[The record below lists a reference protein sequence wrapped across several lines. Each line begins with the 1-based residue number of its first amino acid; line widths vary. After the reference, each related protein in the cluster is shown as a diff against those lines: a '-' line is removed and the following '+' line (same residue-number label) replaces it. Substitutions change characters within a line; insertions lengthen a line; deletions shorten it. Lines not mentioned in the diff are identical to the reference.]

1 MDAQLTGFISAAQIR
16 LPAGR
21 RGGSTTSRKTA
32 TAADALEI
40 DVPPHHERDAQTGLG
55 DDHGAHSAMDTDHLR
70 HQVKFLLTLI
80 KTAAQSWVIRWT
92 NPRNR

>member
-1 MDAQLTGFISAAQIR
+1 MDAQITGFISAAQIR
-16 LPAGR
+16 QPAGR

-55 DDHGAHSAMDTDHLR
+55 GGHGAHSAMDTDQLC

-80 KTAAQSWVIRWT
+80 KTTAQSWVIRLT
-92 NPRNR
+92 NPRKR